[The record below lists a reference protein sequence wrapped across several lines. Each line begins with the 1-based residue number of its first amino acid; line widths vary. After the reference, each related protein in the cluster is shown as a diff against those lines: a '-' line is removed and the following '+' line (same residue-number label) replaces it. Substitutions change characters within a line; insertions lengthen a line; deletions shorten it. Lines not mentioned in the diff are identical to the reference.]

1 MPGQETSGSAA
12 TGGAERRRIA
22 VFGLGYV
29 GSVSAACLSDVGHS
43 VVGVDPIDSKVAALS
58 AGTATVG
65 EPLLGD
71 LVRAAV
77 AQGRLA
83 ATTDVPDAVARTDLA
98 LICVGTPSGA
108 AGGVSFDALVRVS
121 EEIGTALRTR
131 SGSPYT
137 VVVRSTVPPG
147 TARQVVI
154 PALESSS
161 GLVAGRDFGVA
172 VNPEFLR
179 EGSAVEDFRSP
190 PKTVVGSDDTA
201 TAGLVASLYEGLP
214 GPVFCTPVEVA
225 EAIKY
230 ADNAFHALKVSFAN
244 EVGELCA
251 ALDIDSHAV
260 FDIVRADTKL
270 NASGAYL
277 RPGFAFGGSCLP
289 KDLRGILHT
298 ARHADVAMP
307 VLEHVLES
315 NERQIERASRAVLDS
330 GAARV
335 ALFGLAFKAGTDD
348 LRESPLVALGERL
361 LGRGISLRIHD
372 AAVDQSRLHGT
383 NLAFIEE
390 RIPHLSGLLSG
401 DMAEIA
407 AWADACVIGTSTPEL
422 AAVLAQRD
430 NYKLVLDLH
439 RGAHSEHLR
448 SIPTYRGASW

>member
-1 MPGQETSGSAA
+1 M
-12 TGGAERRRIA
+12 
-22 VFGLGYV
+22 FGLGYV
-29 GSVSAACLSDVGHS
+29 GSVSAACLADVGHA
-43 VVGVDPIDSKVAALS
+43 VVGVDPIESKVAALL

-71 LVRAAV
+71 LVSAAVRDGTLSATAAVPHAV
-77 AQGRLA
+77 AQ
-83 ATTDVPDAVARTDLA
+83 TDIA

-108 AGGVSFDALVRVS
+108 AGGVSFDALARVS
-121 EEIGTALRTR
+121 EEIGSALRPR
-131 SGSPYT
+131 IGHPYT

-154 PALESSS
+154 PALERSS

-190 PKTVVGSDDTA
+190 PKTVVGSDDSA
-201 TAGLVASLYEGLP
+201 TADLVASLYDGLP
-214 GPVFCTPVEVA
+214 GPVFCTSVEVA

-251 ALDIDSHAV
+251 ALDIDSHQV

-289 KDLRGILHT
+289 KDLRGILYT

-315 NERQIERASRAVLDS
+315 NERQIERASRAVLES
-330 GAARV
+330 GATRV

-361 LGRGISLRIHD
+361 LGRGVGLKIHD
-372 AAVDQSRLHGT
+372 PAVDESRLHGT
-383 NLAFIEE
+383 NLAFIEQ
-390 RIPHLSGLLSG
+390 RIPHLSGLMHS
-401 DMAEIA
+401 DMAEVA
-407 AWADACVIGTSTPEL
+407 AWADACVIGTSNPEL
-422 AAVLAQRD
+422 ASVLAQRD
-430 NYKLVLDLH
+430 DFKLILDLH

-448 SIPTYRGASW
+448 SISSYRGASW